1 VKANLLF
8 AGAVSVVACSP
19 TASSTGQTGSADSSA
34 RAPAPI
40 GFRPVASVRLQH
52 DEFSIVVKLP
62 IPVKRDGRLLL
73 AGLHLLYP
81 TVLPTIPR
89 EEFQRQL
96 NEVRV
101 PSLVSYAD
109 AITGE
114 QLPTIDGTEKH
125 FGIPDPPNRLLGHYD
140 DPTWLPENRRD
151 QLRARILAG
160 LDVLLPF
167 FADENRRCTEA
178 ANNAAAEVRD
188 FFPLAAE
195 PGLWPYYRAEGREF
209 FAWLDKNAPPAKA
222 PLPWATEQR

>member
-1 VKANLLF
+1 MKPNLLL

-19 TASSTGQTGSADSSA
+19 TPSSTEHSGRPDSGIATSTQT
-34 RAPAPI
+34 
-40 GFRPVASVRLQH
+40 GFRPVASIQLQH

-62 IPVKRDGRLLL
+62 VPAKRDGRVLL

-140 DPTWLPENRRD
+140 DPTWLPEDRRD

-167 FADENRRCTEA
+167 FADENRPWTEA
-178 ANNAAAEVRD
+178 ANKAAEEVRD

-209 FAWLDKNAPPAKA
+209 FAWLEKNAPPAKA
-222 PLPWATEQR
+222 PLPWAENK